1 MRKAIGALF
10 VLLLLAIG
18 YYWLWARGFEDRV
31 EADSVPIF
39 VPVIVTPSLQL
50 ASGQVLLYKA
60 TNILDAAPTKFR
72 LMLYTDDNG
81 VPFFYKDF
89 TLEPSTTVSHV
100 YEPPMGELTLGT
112 TTVHAPQPVRA
123 IFAPVPA
130 DDPGAIRRIVANV
143 QIMRVQSG
151 SNPPSLESPVFVP
164 LERCRF
170 EPRGFI
176 PYTGG
181 RWFWNCAPEMS
192 PIAEQW
198 RSGRA
203 HQGQASR

>member
-1 MRKAIGALF
+1 MRKAAGALF
-10 VLLLLAIG
+10 ALLVLAVGG
-18 YYWLWARGFEDRV
+18 YMWWARGLEERI
-31 EADSVPIF
+31 EADSVALF
-39 VPVIVTPSLQL
+39 VPVVVTPSLQL

-60 TNILDAAPTKFR
+60 TNVLEAAPTKFR
-72 LMLYTDDNG
+72 LMLFTDDNG
-81 VPFFYKDF
+81 VPFFHKDF
-89 TLEPSTTVSHV
+89 TVEPGTSVSHV
-100 YEPPMGELTLGT
+100 YEPPMSQVTLGT
-112 TTVHAPQPVRA
+112 SIVQAPQPVRA
-123 IFAPVPA
+123 VFAPVPA

-143 QIMRVQSG
+143 QIMRVQPG
-151 SNPPSLESPVFVP
+151 SNPPSLEPPIFVP

-170 EPRGFI
+170 EPRGFV

-203 HQGQASR
+203 HQGQPR